1 MSDERLVFRRSYEL
15 AFYYSSGMVILT
27 GNAHPTLSQLV
38 CERMGIRMGD
48 AVVSLLNYTLAIIH
62 ILGLQ

>member
-1 MSDERLVFRRSYEL
+1 MKK
-15 AFYYSSGMVILT
+15 SSKINNLKFTGMVVLT

-48 AVVSLLNYTLAIIH
+48 AVVYNKSNRETNVDIKQVQI
-62 ILGLQ
+62 

>member
-1 MSDERLVFRRSYEL
+1 
-15 AFYYSSGMVILT
+15 MVILT